1 MKRYLKWMI
10 SIILCLIFIRDGVT
24 FWRGMRT
31 PDILTANVELE
42 YEMKGVWIATVLNL
56 DYPTVP
62 TDSAEELRRQAD
74 LILNNVEEWGFN
86 AVFLQVRPCSDAF
99 YDSEIFPWSVYL
111 TGKQGRAP
119 EDGFDPLQYWVQ
131 EAHER
136 NLEVH
141 AWINPFRIAQKEAA
155 WNALTAD
162 SPAKQHPEWGVK
174 YKDDYYFDP
183 AIPEVRKLLVDGT
196 MELVMNYEVDG
207 IHMDDYFYPGIDF
220 YDDVSYAVYGGGFTD
235 IGDWRRN
242 NVNLLIH
249 DMSIAIHTFNPH
261 LKFGISPHAV
271 WAEKLQYE
279 DGSDTTGSF
288 SSYDDLYADTKYW
301 VEAGWLDYIAP
312 QIYYTIG
319 DERNDFMILLNWWT
333 DVVEESETD
342 TKLYIGLAD
351 YKASEEGYFSP
362 WYNGKEIARQMNACR
377 SSSKIDGMLH
387 FRYKFIVD
395 NPALRH
401 IICQAYQTE

>member
-162 SPAKQHPEWGVK
+162 SPAKQHPEWVVK

-183 AIPEVRKLLVDGT
+183 ALPFTAIL
-196 MELVMNYEVDG
+196 
-207 IHMDDYFYPGIDF
+207 IS
-220 YDDVSYAVYGGGFTD
+220 DV
-235 IGDWRRN
+235 
-242 NVNLLIH
+242 
-249 DMSIAIHTFNPH
+249 
-261 LKFGISPHAV
+261 
-271 WAEKLQYE
+271 
-279 DGSDTTGSF
+279 
-288 SSYDDLYADTKYW
+288 
-301 VEAGWLDYIAP
+301 
-312 QIYYTIG
+312 
-319 DERNDFMILLNWWT
+319 
-333 DVVEESETD
+333 
-342 TKLYIGLAD
+342 
-351 YKASEEGYFSP
+351 
-362 WYNGKEIARQMNACR
+362 
-377 SSSKIDGMLH
+377 
-387 FRYKFIVD
+387 
-395 NPALRH
+395 
-401 IICQAYQTE
+401 